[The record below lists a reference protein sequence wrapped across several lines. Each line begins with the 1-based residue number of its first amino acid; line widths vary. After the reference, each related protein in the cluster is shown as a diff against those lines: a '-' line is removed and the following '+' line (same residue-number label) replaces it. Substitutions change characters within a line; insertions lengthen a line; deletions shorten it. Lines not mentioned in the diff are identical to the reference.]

1 MVTTKTEDVI
11 NNRISWVD
19 IAKGLL
25 ILIVV
30 WGHVPSIALSQ
41 RLGLH
46 HEGLDEMGKLMFV
59 FNCFFMH
66 AFFVLTGY
74 TTNFKKN
81 FLDFFFSSLKS
92 LIIPA
97 FCFSIITCLL
107 YGLLFQDLYFNTPA
121 VVSYHRCQLP
131 ATEGAVSE
139 VVQYAKS
146 FHQVHT
152 RYTLNTLLSISY
164 HKFPVIFP
172 CGSVLQPFTTHNGFQ
187 ASSFQ

>member
-1 MVTTKTEDVI
+1 MKYKTCQILFFTTVLPMI
-11 NNRISWVD
+11 YYGCGGLIIS
-19 IAKGLL
+19 L
-25 ILIVV
+25 ILTHINVATLTNALYTAFLEGACVV
-30 WGHVPSIALSQ
+30 SQFQLDDSAELSTV
-41 RLGLH
+41 H
-46 HEGLDEMGKLMFV
+46 TV
-59 FNCFFMH
+59 FQ
-66 AFFVLTGY
+66 
-74 TTNFKKN
+74 
-81 FLDFFFSSLKS
+81 
-92 LIIPA
+92 
-97 FCFSIITCLL
+97 
-107 YGLLFQDLYFNTPA
+107 LFQDLYFNTPA

-187 ASSFQ
+187 TSSFQ